1 MNEVDW
7 YWLTRMKKAAKAL
20 ERNGIRAYV
29 TPDRKAALRKAL
41 SLIKKGSTVGLGGS
55 RTADEIGLLAELRSG
70 KYKLFDQYSGANT
83 KAKRLE
89 LRKQG
94 THATYFVCGSNAVTE
109 DGKLINIDGVGNRL
123 AAMCYGPDKVIIVVG
138 RNKIVSDAEEGID
151 RVRNVAAPMNAKRL
165 GQNTPCARTGRC
177 ADCSS
182 PDRICSLT
190 LITEKQKFKNRM
202 HVILINE
209 ELGF

>member
-1 MNEVDW
+1 MKEKDW

-29 TPDRKAALRKAL
+29 TADRKAALKKAL

-55 RTADEIGLLAELRSG
+55 RTADEIGLLDALRSG
-70 KYKLFDQYSGANT
+70 KYTLFDQYGGRHT
-83 KAKRLE
+83 KAE
-89 LRKQG
+89 GAQLRKQG
-94 THATYFVCGSNAVTE
+94 THAEYFVCGSNAITE
-109 DGKLINIDGVGNRL
+109 DGKLVNIDGVGNRL
-123 AAMCYGPDKVIIVVG
+123 AGMCYGPGKVIIVAG
-138 RNKIVSDAEEGID
+138 RNKIVGDVDEAID
-151 RVRNVAAPMNAKRL
+151 RVKNVAAPMNAKRL
-165 GQNTPCARTGRC
+165 GLDTPCARTGSC
-177 ADCSS
+177 ADCAS

-190 LITEKQKFKNRM
+190 LVIEKQKFKNRM

>member
-1 MNEVDW
+1 
-7 YWLTRMKKAAKAL
+7 
-20 ERNGIRAYV
+20 
-29 TPDRKAALRKAL
+29 
-41 SLIKKGSTVGLGGS
+41 
-55 RTADEIGLLAELRSG
+55 
-70 KYKLFDQYSGANT
+70 
-83 KAKRLE
+83 
-89 LRKQG
+89 
-94 THATYFVCGSNAVTE
+94 
-109 DGKLINIDGVGNRL
+109 
-123 AAMCYGPDKVIIVVG
+123 MCYGPDKVIIVVG

>member
-1 MNEVDW
+1 
-7 YWLTRMKKAAKAL
+7 
-20 ERNGIRAYV
+20 
-29 TPDRKAALRKAL
+29 
-41 SLIKKGSTVGLGGS
+41 
-55 RTADEIGLLAELRSG
+55 
-70 KYKLFDQYSGANT
+70 
-83 KAKRLE
+83 
-89 LRKQG
+89 
-94 THATYFVCGSNAVTE
+94 
-109 DGKLINIDGVGNRL
+109 
-123 AAMCYGPDKVIIVVG
+123 
-138 RNKIVSDAEEGID
+138 
-151 RVRNVAAPMNAKRL
+151 MNAKRL